1 MNQFAMESKQ
11 ISLSSK
17 ALLASLLVLVAGV
30 ALLLAQQSPPNGVKF
45 EVVSIRVLSD
55 KEAAER
61 SPDFVGSNIAIRLR
75 LSATAHGLDF
85 YGWKNSAIPAGYKVQ
100 RSDEGIAWLYG
111 KGGTEKKTSS
121 PGLKAVLF
129 GSTGEWI
136 TLPAHSA
143 VEWEELDST
152 SFAGEKH
159 AFTAFIKQRDIGEA
173 QEVMSDAF
181 AVPAS
186 ATSTTH

>member
-11 ISLSSK
+11 ISRSNK
-17 ALLASLLVLVAGV
+17 ALLAGLFVLVTT
-30 ALLLAQQSPPNGVKF
+30 LLSAQQSPPDGVKF
-45 EVVSIRVLSD
+45 EVVSVRVLSN

-61 SPDFVGSNIAIRLR
+61 SPDFVGPNIAIRLR
-75 LSATAHGLDF
+75 LSTTAQGLDF
-85 YGWKNSAIPAGYKVQ
+85 YGWKNSAVPAGYRVQ
-100 RSDEGIAWLYG
+100 RTDLGIAWLYG

-129 GSTGEWI
+129 GSIGEWI
-136 TLPAHSA
+136 TLPAHSS

-159 AFTAFIKQRDIGEA
+159 AFTAFLKQRDADQPLEA
-173 QEVMSDAF
+173 FSDAF
-181 AVPAS
+181 AVPS
-186 ATSTTH
+186 NATPTTH